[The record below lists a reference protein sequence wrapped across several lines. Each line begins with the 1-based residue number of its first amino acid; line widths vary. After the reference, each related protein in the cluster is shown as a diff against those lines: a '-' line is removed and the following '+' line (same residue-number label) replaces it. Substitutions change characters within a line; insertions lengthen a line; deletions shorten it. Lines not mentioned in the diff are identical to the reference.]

1 MESLQTRLY
10 VWNMETCSSKTDGIA
25 LSFSENAFL
34 DGLSQFQ
41 PRKTICSIFFYQN
54 NTDAQ
59 YNYDLT

>member
-41 PRKTICSIFFYQN
+41 PRKTICSIFF
-54 NTDAQ
+54 
-59 YNYDLT
+59 LPK

>member
-1 MESLQTRLY
+1 MESLQTQLY
-10 VWNMETCSSKTDGIA
+10 VWNLKTCSKTNGIA

-34 DGLSQFQ
+34 DGLSQFE

-59 YNYDLT
+59 YNYDFT